1 MNRCY
6 PCPPNSKPDNV
17 FVFAHFDVV
26 EAEANTVEDP
36 RLRRQLGTLTSIVNS
51 EAEDEND
58 DER

>member
-6 PCPPNSKPDNV
+6 PCPPNAKPDDV
-17 FVFAHFDVV
+17 FVFAHYDVV
-26 EAEANTVEDP
+26 EAEANTVEDS
-36 RLRRQLGTLTSIVNS
+36 RLRRQLGALTSIVNS

>member
-1 MNRCY
+1 
-6 PCPPNSKPDNV
+6 V
-17 FVFAHFDVV
+17 FVFAHYDVV

-36 RLRRQLGTLTSIVNS
+36 RLRRQLGALTSIVNS